1 MIIDLA
7 VQTGVAILGT
17 VAFSV
22 LFGVPPRHYVACGIV
37 GGVGWLTFCLAQL
50 AGCSS
55 ALSTFIATFALAT
68 LSRFIAT
75 RLHAPTI
82 VFLISGIF
90 TLVPGAGIYY
100 MAYELFMDSI
110 PNATHNMAYTFQT
123 AIAITLGIGVSYLVP
138 MKLLGW
144 QKKPPVWN
152 DFGRDE
158 NPEE

>member
-22 LFGVPPRHYVACGIV
+22 LFGVSSRHYVACGIV

-50 AGCSS
+50 AGCPA
-55 ALSTFIATFALAT
+55 ALSTFIATVALGT
-68 LSRFIAT
+68 LSRAVAARF
-75 RLHAPTI
+75 RAPTT

-100 MAYELFMDSI
+100 TAYELFVDSM
-110 PNATHNMAYTFQT
+110 PNATHNMATTFQT
-123 AIAITLGIGVSYLVP
+123 AIAITLGIGVSYLIP
-138 MKLLGW
+138 MKWLGW
-144 QKKPPVWN
+144 QKNPPLWN
-152 DFGRDE
+152 DAGRDE
-158 NPEE
+158 NSQK